1 MLAIINFGPTNRAL
15 TETTTEI
22 ISNKIGSKV
31 QIGKL
36 EIGLFNRLILKDIT
50 INDRT
55 NQTLLKAKLMTA
67 KIELRSLFRKQLSL
81 RTISVL
87 DANINLY
94 KTEKDS
100 PANFQFI
107 IDAFSSKKSS
117 SDSNINLRINSLIL
131 RRINIAYN
139 EHYRKETAGKINP
152 HHLSASNLN
161 ANISLK
167 EITPDSLRL
176 NIRSLSFQEKSG
188 FTLQNMRLRMQAN
201 RSHAIIEDFEVA
213 LPHSVFQLNGIKANY
228 NAREQWSQIFNT
240 LQVYGKIS
248 KAQIATN
255 DLKPVVSIPTN
266 LDVQVK
272 ISSDFNIT
280 PQQIALNDLQIT
292 EQDKHLQLV
301 ANAALLRKNG
311 KAKGIIVNI
320 KTLNIQQPFTTK
332 IANCFGRNT
341 QITSILNGVG
351 DIAINGYGMYHF
363 DGDVS
368 GEINLHTQH
377 GLVHLEGEKK
387 KSLLKASFKITNANP
402 ANVVAKPQLPQ
413 LITASGSLKGNIK
426 NKKIE
431 QGAWS
436 VNIDKILWNNYTYSQ
451 IKSEGTYRPEFIDL
465 GIQSHD
471 INALTQ
477 AQIKIALQGKK
488 LKAIDSNID
497 VQAIN
502 PATLNLNTP
511 YNNASFKGHV
521 STQLSFTENIPTGN
535 IAIQNF
541 CMTNAP
547 KGNIKVDKLVAEL
560 SECERNNGHLKLRG
574 DFIKADIHGPKDI
587 KRLTNGITAILNRSL
602 PGLIKKQHDKV
613 LDSDEWKIKIDLTD
627 SEVLSKMLNLN
638 LHLTNGLNV
647 QGIINAN
654 KGRSSITAYTDGI
667 NINNNILGRSSI
679 YINGQDN
686 QYNCLIQTNKDVKG
700 KDMKLV
706 ANLQSKDS
714 LLHTQIAWKS
724 EDADKFSGTF
734 YSSTRFVNSPQ
745 TVNFT
750 MNIHPTKFMLEGAEW
765 GIASGNISLINKEFA
780 FKDLKIAREN
790 QMLAVNGKLSPHN
803 NDSITANLENI
814 DIQNVLD
821 LVNFDAVAFGGRATG
836 KAILTKSTGS
846 PELHAQLHVPDFTF
860 NNGPMGVADI
870 EGFWNKKENK
880 IQIDANMQLV
890 PETDLGTKVK
900 GYVSLAEKG
909 LELNIQAN
917 RTNLKFLRRYMDG
930 IFSDFNGDAT
940 GTVKLYGP
948 FKKLDFEGELKANAS
963 ARIVATGV
971 KYDVTDGIVKLSS
984 GEFAFKD
991 FNIDDRNKGSGKAN
1005 GYLRHTHLKNL
1016 TYAFNVSAQNL
1027 LCYDMPKNSEMPFYS
1042 TTTGSGSISLQ
1053 GKPGYFS
1060 ADIALRPTAPT
1071 KFVYTLGTPEATST
1085 SDNMIRF
1092 RNGEANNSSHSAE
1105 SGNDEEPDKQEVE
1118 SSTDIV
1124 LNFMVDATPAAE
1136 VKIITDPRSGDA
1148 ITAYG
1153 EGPIKATFHNKG
1165 NFEMYGTYRLTR
1177 GTYKLS
1183 IQDVIKKD
1191 LNLQAGSTIT
1201 FNGPPLL
1208 ADLGLKA
1215 VYTVNGVSLSDL
1227 NYGAGFS
1234 QKSVKVDCILN
1245 IGGKAKAPQ
1254 VNFDLDL
1261 HNISDDEKQMVR
1273 QLIATD
1279 EDMNRQVIYLLGIG
1293 RFYTANTQTSEG
1305 QSTSQ
1310 QQSTAAMRSFLS
1322 TTLTSQLNTA
1332 ISSALGSQS
1341 HWSFGTNVATGTYGW
1356 NDIEVDGLLQGRL
1369 FNDRL
1374 LINGNFGYR
1383 DKPTYTSNFVG
1394 DFDIK
1399 YLLTPKGSI
1408 SLKAYS
1414 ETTDRYF
1421 TKSSLTTQGVGISL
1435 QREFNNL
1442 RDLFNFTKPRKKNK
1456 TKKKRV
1462 SNK

>member
-15 TETTTEI
+15 TETTTNI
-22 ISNKIGSKV
+22 ISNKIGSNV
-31 QIGKL
+31 HIGKL

-50 INDRT
+50 INDK
-55 NQTLLKAKLMTA
+55 NCQTLLQAKLMTA

-94 KTEKDS
+94 KSKKDE
-100 PANFQFI
+100 PANFQFL
-107 IDAFSSKKSS
+107 IDAFSNKKST
-117 SDSNINLRINSLIL
+117 SDSKLNLRINSLIL

-139 EHYRKETAGKINP
+139 EAFHEETSGKINP
-152 HHLSASNLN
+152 HHLHASNLN

-188 FTLQNMRLRMQAN
+188 FELQNMRLRMHAN
-201 RSHAIIEDFEVA
+201 RHHAIIEDFEIA
-213 LPHSVFQLNGIKANY
+213 LPHSVFQLNGITANY
-228 NAREQWSQIFNT
+228 NAQKQWGEIINT

-255 DLKPVVSIPTN
+255 DLRPIVNIPSKF
-266 LDVQVK
+266 DIQAG
-272 ISSDFNIT
+272 ISSYFSIT
-280 PQQIALNDLQIT
+280 PKQITLNNLQIH
-292 EQDKHLQLV
+292 EQNKHLQLA
-301 ANAALLRKNG
+301 ANATLLRTNG
-311 KAKGIIVNI
+311 KASGLKVQIEA
-320 KTLNIQQPFTTK
+320 LNIHQQFTKK
-332 IANCFGRNT
+332 IAECFDKKAQFIQNIERIGN
-341 QITSILNGVG
+341 
-351 DIAINGYGMYHF
+351 IAINGYGTYYF
-363 DGDVS
+363 NGDAS
-368 GEINLHTQH
+368 GEINLNTQQ
-377 GLVHLEGEKK
+377 GLIHLKGDMNN
-387 KSLLKASFKITNANP
+387 SQLQTSFKITNANP
-402 ANVVAKPQLPQ
+402 ADVLSKPQLPQ
-413 LITASGSLKGNIK
+413 LITASGTLNGIIN
-426 NKKIE
+426 NKKLS
-431 QGAWS
+431 QGNWT
-436 VNIDKILWNNYTYSQ
+436 VNFDKILWNNYAYSN
-451 IKSEGTYRPEFIDL
+451 IKSEGNYRSDNIDAA
-465 GIQSHD
+465 ITSND
-471 INALTQ
+471 ANALAQ
-477 AQIKIALQGKK
+477 AQINVLLNGKK
-488 LKAIDSNID
+488 IKAIKSNFAA
-497 VQAIN
+497 QSIN
-502 PATLNLNTP
+502 PAALNIKTP
-511 YNNASFKGHV
+511 YHNATFKGTINTH
-521 STQLSFTENIPTGN
+521 LCFTENIPTGS
-535 IAIQNF
+535 IALQDF
-541 CMTNAP
+541 SMTNAP
-547 KGNIKVDKLVAEL
+547 NGNFKIDKLSAEL
-560 SECERNNGHLKLRG
+560 TESNKNDGHLKLRG
-574 DFIKADIHGPKDI
+574 DFIDADIHGPKNI
-587 KRLTNGITAILNRSL
+587 KRLTNGITAIINRNL
-602 PGLIKKQHDKV
+602 PGLIKKQNEKV
-613 LDSDEWKIKIDLTD
+613 LDSDEWKVKIDVTNT
-627 SEVLSKMLNLN
+627 EVLQKMLNLN
-638 LHLTNGLNV
+638 LHFTNGLYI
-647 QGIINAN
+647 QGIINATDN
-654 KGRSSITAYTDGI
+654 GRTSLTAYTDGI
-667 NINNNILGRSSI
+667 NINNNIWGRSSI
-679 YINGQDN
+679 YINGHDN
-686 QYNCLIQTNKDVKG
+686 KYNCLIQTNKEVKG
-700 KDMKLV
+700 KNMKLV
-706 ANLQSKDS
+706 ANLESKDS
-714 LLHTQIAWKS
+714 LLHTHIFWKS
-724 EDADKFSGTF
+724 KQADQFTGTF
-734 YSSTRFVNSPQ
+734 YSSTRFIHSPQ
-745 TVNFT
+745 TVNFA
-750 MNIHPTKFMLEGAEW
+750 MNIHPTKFTLEGAEW
-765 GIASGNISLINKEFA
+765 DIASGNISLIQKEVA
-780 FKDLKIAREN
+780 IKELKIAREN
-790 QMLAVNGKLSPHN
+790 QMLAVNGKLSSQH
-803 NDSITANLENI
+803 NDSITAHLENI

-836 KAILTKSTGS
+836 KAILTQSTDS
-846 PELHAQLHVPDFTF
+846 PELHAQLHIPDFTF
-860 NNGPMGVADI
+860 NNGPMGVTDI
-870 EGFWNKKENK
+870 EGFWSKKENK
-880 IQIDANMQLV
+880 ILLDANMQLV
-890 PETDLGTKVK
+890 PETNLGTKVK
-900 GYVSLAEKG
+900 GYVSLAQKG

-930 IFSDFNGDAT
+930 IFTDFNGDAT
-940 GTVKLYGP
+940 GHVKLYGP
-948 FKKLDFEGELKANAS
+948 FKKLDFEGELKADAS
-963 ARIVATGV
+963 ARILATGV
-971 KYDVTDGIVKLSS
+971 KYNVSNGTVKLSS
-984 GEFAFKD
+984 GEFALKD
-991 FNIDDRNKGSGKAN
+991 FNISDRNKGTGKAN

-1027 LCYDMPKNSEMPFYS
+1027 LCYDMPKSHDMPFYS
-1042 TTTGSGSISLQ
+1042 TTTGSGNISLQ
-1053 GKPGYFS
+1053 GRPGYFS
-1060 ADIALRPTAPT
+1060 ADIALQPTAPT

-1092 RNGEANNSSHSAE
+1092 RNGEACQANFSEHT
-1105 SGNDEEPDKQEVE
+1105 SGNSNEPEQPENE
-1118 SSTDIV
+1118 STTDIV
-1124 LNFMVDATPAAE
+1124 LNFLVDANPSAE

-1153 EGPIKATFHNKG
+1153 EGPIRATFHNKG

-1215 VYTVNGVSLSDL
+1215 IYTVNGASLSDL

-1261 HNISDDEKQMVR
+1261 HNISEDEKQMVR

-1293 RFYTANTQTSEG
+1293 KFYTANTTSDG
-1305 QSTSQ
+1305 QINSQ

-1322 TTLTSQLNTA
+1322 TTLTSQLNNA

-1442 RDLFNFTKPRKKNK
+1442 RDLFNFKKNRKKNK
-1456 TKKKRV
+1456 KKQRT
-1462 SNK
+1462 NK